1 MAQWKRIHLP
11 IQELWVWSLG
21 WEDPLEKET
30 HSSILAWRIPWR
42 EEPGGLHF
50 IGLQRVRDDWAHM
63 QVSVTS
69 LFNNS
74 LYLLKYIYVPPFSK
88 RNLRWLNFMITA
100 LFDRNRSLMLQ
111 SIVNI
116 NRHKPWIATSSELL
130 FSWLSV
136 FLLVFSVLAEE
147 AIRPSWNPVPLLSFF
162 FFFFFLPQS
171 PCFLT
176 FLLTYLPA
184 KDFPISLFLWR
195 TRYHRP

>member
-100 LFDRNRSLMLQ
+100 LVDRNRSLMLQ

-147 AIRPSWNPVPLLSFF
+147 AIRPSWNPVPLLSH
-162 FFFFFLPQS
+162 LSSNIS
-171 PCFLT
+171 P
-176 FLLTYLPA
+176 
-184 KDFPISLFLWR
+184 S
-195 TRYHRP
+195 